1 MVDLSRMSN
10 GSGTSLRMP
19 DKIMKIE
26 FKLESLKRKL
36 EDPLFTLVD
45 LMGVRR
51 PHEYIVG

>member
-19 DKIMKIE
+19 DKVMKIE

-45 LMGVRR
+45 LVGVRR